1 LAEHKIPVLTEIYK
15 PKVSIKP
22 APKADD
28 ATEVADVVSKVTA
41 TIKPELQAEIRERV
55 LDELKTETKKAH
67 IELIASTQAFVDK
80 IKADLKTELPKMYH
94 DSVKLAQVDIDV
106 LKKTTLDAVLEQ
118 IRKEMVD
125 FQENLVREHQQQI
138 NEALAPMAKRTEE
151 SASEQIATIH
161 NTVDTMRQEVFAKLK
176 EDFNAEKE
184 IMLKEATAELE
195 ATFSNQMTK
204 EQQTLQANIEAVLT
218 KLLPELET
226 NLHAQLQKE
235 LQQLLVK
242 VKFVLP

>member
-1 LAEHKIPVLTEIYK
+1 
-15 PKVSIKP
+15 
-22 APKADD
+22 
-28 ATEVADVVSKVTA
+28 
-41 TIKPELQAEIRERV
+41 
-55 LDELKTETKKAH
+55 
-67 IELIASTQAFVDK
+67 
-80 IKADLKTELPKMYH
+80 
-94 DSVKLAQVDIDV
+94 
-106 LKKTTLDAVLEQ
+106 
-118 IRKEMVD
+118 MVD